1 MSDAILSRRN
11 AHTAESI
18 VSGVSWG
25 AVIAGAFV
33 ASAFSLALLAL
44 GAGLGLVSVS
54 PWSANN
60 MSATTFGILAAAWL
74 IAVQLFSSGV
84 GGYIAGRLRTLWVDT
99 HTDEVFF
106 RDTAHG
112 LLVWAVG

>member
-25 AVIAGAFV
+25 AVLAGAFV

-54 PWSANN
+54 PFSASNI
-60 MSATTFGILAAAWL
+60 SAATFGALAAAWL
-74 IAVQLFSSGV
+74 MAVQLFASGI
-84 GGYIAGRLRTLWVDT
+84 GGYIAGRLRTQWVDA

-106 RDTAHG
+106 R
-112 LLVWAVG
+112 